1 MPPSPARVYN
11 GGVTRKTHPPHLRL
25 LAAGSWVHLGL
36 LWLAGAALRVTILEV
51 PPVLPSIHRDLHLD
65 EKLVGALT
73 GLPVLLLAAAAVPG
87 SLLIARLGARRA
99 LVVGLGLVAAAGAV
113 RGVGPST
120 PLLLAMTVVMGLG
133 IAVSQP
139 SLPALAKQWWPDRVG
154 LATAAYSNGLL
165 IGEIAAA
172 ALTVP
177 LVLPLVGGSWQL
189 SFLIW
194 SLPVALAAIGILLLS
209 SHAQRDPG
217 APVMRWWPDWHS
229 ARTWR
234 LGLILGCASTA
245 YFGTNAFIP
254 DYLKAIHHPELIAA
268 ALTSLNL
275 IQLPASILVGAAP
288 DRLVGR
294 RWPLVAAG
302 VLLLTAVAGF
312 LGTSESLVVA
322 AAGVVGFCS
331 ALVLILNLALP
342 PLLTDADDIHRL
354 SAAMFT
360 ISYAC
365 ASVSA
370 IVGGAV
376 WDATGIPATAFTLV
390 AAAGLLMVVLA
401 LGLDLRRTAP
411 ISTYSRQ
418 PTAGA

>member
-1 MPPSPARVYN
+1 MPRALSVAGAGVVRQESAHACRTSYN
-11 GGVTRKTHPPHLRL
+11 TLVTQPTHLRGSRPP
-25 LAAGSWVHLGL
+25 AAGSWVQFGL
-36 LWLAGAALRVTILEV
+36 LWLAGTALRMTILEV
-51 PPVLPSIHRDLHLD
+51 PPVLPAIHRDLHLD

-120 PLLLAMTVVMGLG
+120 PLLLAMTALMGLG

-139 SLPALAKQWWPDRVG
+139 SLPALAKQWFPDRVG

-194 SLPVALAAIGILLLS
+194 ALPVALTAVGIVVLTP
-209 SHAQRDPG
+209 HAQRDRA
-217 APVMRWWPDWHS
+217 APAMRWWPDWHS

-254 DYLKAIHHPELIAA
+254 D
-268 ALTSLNL
+268 
-275 IQLPASILVGAAP
+275 
-288 DRLVGR
+288 
-294 RWPLVAAG
+294 
-302 VLLLTAVAGF
+302 
-312 LGTSESLVVA
+312 
-322 AAGVVGFCS
+322 
-331 ALVLILNLALP
+331 
-342 PLLTDADDIHRL
+342 
-354 SAAMFT
+354 
-360 ISYAC
+360 
-365 ASVSA
+365 
-370 IVGGAV
+370 
-376 WDATGIPATAFTLV
+376 
-390 AAAGLLMVVLA
+390 
-401 LGLDLRRTAP
+401 
-411 ISTYSRQ
+411 
-418 PTAGA
+418 

>member
-1 MPPSPARVYN
+1 LWP
-11 GGVTRKTHPPHLRL
+11 
-25 LAAGSWVHLGL
+25 LAAGPWAQLGL
-36 LWLAGAALRVTILEV
+36 LWLAGTALRVTILEV
-51 PPVLPSIHRDLHLD
+51 PPVLPAIHRDLHLD

-87 SLLIARLGARRA
+87 SLLVARLGARRA

-120 PLLLAMTVVMGLG
+120 PLLLAMTVLMGLG

-139 SLPALAKQWWPDRVG
+139 SLPALAKQWCPDRVG

-194 SLPVALAAIGILLLS
+194 SLPVALTAIGIVVLTP
-209 SHAQRDPG
+209 HAHRDRT
-217 APVMRWWPDWHS
+217 APAMRWWPDWRS

-254 DYLKAIHHPELIAA
+254 DYLKAIHHSELIGAT
-268 ALTSLNL
+268 LTSLNL

-302 VLLLTAVAGF
+302 ALMLMAVAGF
-312 LGTSESLVVA
+312 LATPRFLVVA
-322 AAGVVGFCS
+322 SAGVVGFCS
-331 ALVLILNLALP
+331 ALVLVLNLALP
-342 PLLTDADDIHRL
+342 PLLTDADDVHRL

-365 ASVSA
+365 ASASA

-401 LGLDLRRTAP
+401 LGLDLPRTASVSAYP
-411 ISTYSRQ
+411 RECA
-418 PTAGA
+418 PPHA

>member
-1 MPPSPARVYN
+1 VAQP
-11 GGVTRKTHPPHLRL
+11 THPKRL
-25 LAAGSWVHLGL
+25 QPLAAGSWVHLAL

-51 PPVLPSIHRDLHLD
+51 PPVLPAIHRDLHLD

-87 SLLIARLGARRA
+87 SLLIAHLGARRA

-120 PLLLAMTVVMGLG
+120 PLLLAMTILMGLG

-139 SLPALAKQWWPDRVG
+139 SLPALAKKWCPDRVG
-154 LATAAYSNGLL
+154 LATAVYSNGLL

-194 SLPVALAAIGILLLS
+194 SLPVALTAIGIVVLTP
-209 SHAQRDPG
+209 HAHRDRG
-217 APVMRWWPDWHS
+217 ASLMRWWPDWHS

-234 LGLILGCASTA
+234 LGLIPGCGSAA
-245 YFGTNAFIP
+245 YFATNAFIP
-254 DYLKAIHHPELIAA
+254 DYLKAVHHTELIAA
-268 ALTSLNL
+268 TLTILNL
-275 IQLPASILVGAAP
+275 LQLPASILVGAAP
-288 DRLVGR
+288 DRLVAR

-302 VLLLTAVAGF
+302 VLMLMAAAGF
-312 LGTSESLVVA
+312 LGTPGLLVVA
-322 AAGVVGFCS
+322 AAGVLGFCS
-331 ALVLILNLALP
+331 ALVLVLNLALP
-342 PLLTDADDIHRL
+342 PLLTDADDVHRL

-360 ISYAC
+360 ISYGC

-370 IVGGAV
+370 IVGGAI

-401 LGLDLRRTAP
+401 LGLDLPR
-411 ISTYSRQ
+411 
-418 PTAGA
+418 